1 MKMNRTVA
9 KMVLAVAS
17 VGAVTPTY
25 AQGAPR
31 LSVGHSVSFGSVIS
45 VLQGVIRSMGVDLF
59 LWIDGVDAAGSGDL
73 ARIQKQQQEQQKLQ

>member
-1 MKMNRTVA
+1 MKMNRMVA
-9 KMVLAVAS
+9 KILLAVAL

-45 VLQGVIRSMGVDLF
+45 VLFGVVRSMAFNGYLYIPGVDP
-59 LWIDGVDAAGSGDL
+59 GD
-73 ARIQKQQQEQQKLQ
+73 E